1 MHTALSH
8 PRVQMPKSVLVGVYD
23 PLTGDVLVRSPKGPH
38 FRTMGKGQA
47 TGVQLLPEESLYLIG
62 RGSLDLRWED
72 ESGFPMSLQA
82 AYAFLIGADGD
93 RGVSM
98 ERFTVYAGLKRSGY
112 IVQRGPSWD
121 LGLDGSDA
129 ISGLPKQNLIAE
141 KQPLGLFSRI
151 YMAIFKAG
159 ITNPPA
165 QGPLVGAGFY
175 RNYSQCINLIDL
187 SAACLTC
194 RKMIYIVYCPLLTPM
209 THQH

>member
-1 MHTALSH
+1 MHAALSH
-8 PRVQMPKSVLVGVYD
+8 PRVQMPKSALVGVYD

-72 ESGFPMSLQA
+72 ESGFSMSLQA

-93 RGVSM
+93 RGISM

-112 IVQRGPSWD
+112 IVQRGPLWD

-129 ISGLPKQNLIAE
+129 SSELPKQNSIVE

-151 YMAIFKAG
+151 YMAIFTAG
-159 ITNPPA
+159 TTNPPA
-165 QGPLVGAGFY
+165 HGPLVGAGLY
-175 RNYSQCINLIDL
+175 RSYSQYINLIDL
-187 SAACLTC
+187 SVECLTC
-194 RKMIYIVYCPLLTPM
+194 RKIMCIVSCPL
-209 THQH
+209 